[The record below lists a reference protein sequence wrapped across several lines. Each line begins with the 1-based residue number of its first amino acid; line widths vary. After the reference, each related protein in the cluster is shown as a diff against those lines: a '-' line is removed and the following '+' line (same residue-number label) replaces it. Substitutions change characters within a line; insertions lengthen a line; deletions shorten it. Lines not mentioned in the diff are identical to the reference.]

1 MLKIYKMLSSSG
13 IICWTSHEQPSKREL
28 TQGVMRTYNIL
39 GTIATEIKLDFAK
52 HDFKKSV
59 KCAFLRKKDYLY
71 DRQMAHKIIHYI
83 I

>member
-1 MLKIYKMLSSSG
+1 
-13 IICWTSHEQPSKREL
+13 
-28 TQGVMRTYNIL
+28 MRTYNIL

-71 DRQMAHKIIHYI
+71 DRQMAHKILHYI